1 MLDNVRMICYYIVV
15 MYIERVPNRNSPPCV
30 LLRESYREDGK
41 VKKRTLANLSNIPP
55 HLVAGLQAMVSGR
68 GVVVDVD
75 DVFEIISSL
84 PHGHVEA
91 VLGTVRK
98 LGLGRLIDSRG
109 GRERDLVIAMI
120 AARVIEPCSK
130 FATAQGMN
138 SKTQT
143 SSLGLMMGVP
153 DADENELY
161 GAMDWLLE
169 RQERIENALA
179 ARHLEN
185 GSLVLYDVTSTYF
198 EGEACPLAM
207 RGYSR
212 DGKGDK
218 LQIVFGLLCNQE
230 GCPVAVEVFDGDTG
244 DPSTLAPQIEKLR
257 ARFHLE
263 RIVLVGDRGMIT
275 EKRLKEDVRG
285 VEGLDWITALRAPQ
299 IRLLVEQGALQL
311 SLFDTTE
318 LCAITS
324 PDYPG
329 ERLIVC
335 HNPPLARKRRAKRE
349 ELLAA
354 TEKELEK
361 IAAAVRRVKKPL
373 RGEAE
378 IGLRAGKIINGHKV
392 GKHFRLEI
400 EDARFGFSRDEKSIA
415 REAALDGIYVVRT
428 SVPAAIM
435 SDEQTVGAY
444 KSLSTVERAFR
455 SLKTVDLKVRPIYH
469 HLPGRVRAHVFLC
482 MLAYYVEW
490 HVRRSL
496 APLLFD
502 DHDRETARQSRENVV
517 APARVS
523 PAAVKKAR
531 TKGTEAGDPV
541 ESFQQLLDNLGTIAL
556 NLVQPSLP
564 GVAPFYKIT
573 RPSPLQQKALDLLG
587 VTPRVPSHATL
598 DS

>member
-1 MLDNVRMICYYIVV
+1 
-15 MYIERVPNRNSPPCV
+15 MYIESVPNRNSPPCV

-41 VKKRTLANLSNIPP
+41 VKKQTLANLSNIPP
-55 HLVAGLQAMVSGR
+55 HLVAALKALISGR
-68 GVVVDVD
+68 GVVVDTD
-75 DVFEIISSL
+75 DAFEIIDTL

-91 VLGTVRK
+91 ILGTARK

-109 GRERDLVIAMI
+109 GRERDLVMAMI
-120 AARVIEPCSK
+120 AARVIEPRSK
-130 FATAQGMN
+130 FASAQGMN
-138 SKTQT
+138 NRTRT
-143 SSLGLMMGVP
+143 SSLGLMMGVT
-153 DADENELY
+153 DADEDDLY

-169 RQERIENALA
+169 RQERIEKALA
-179 ARHLEN
+179 AKHLEN

-212 DGKGDK
+212 DGKSDK
-218 LQIVFGLLCNQE
+218 LQIVFGLLCSAE

-244 DPSTLAPQIEKLR
+244 DPSTLATQIEKLR
-257 ARFHLE
+257 DRFRLE

-299 IRLLVEQGALQL
+299 IRALVEQGTLQL
-311 SLFDTTE
+311 SLFDSTD

-335 HNPPLARKRRAKRE
+335 HNQPLARKRRAKRE

-354 TEKELEK
+354 TEKQLEK
-361 IAAAVRRVKKPL
+361 IAAAVRRDKRPL
-373 RGEAE
+373 RGKAE
-378 IGLRAGKIINGHKV
+378 IGLRTGKIIDGHKV
-392 GKHFRLEI
+392 GKHFHLEI
-400 EDARFGFSRDEKSIA
+400 EDDRFSFSRDETNIG
-415 REAALDGIYVVRT
+415 REAALDGIYVIRT

-435 SDEQTVGAY
+435 GDEQTVGAY

-469 HLPGRVRAHVFLC
+469 HLADRVRAHVFLC

-490 HVRRSL
+490 HMRRSL

-502 DHDRETARQSRENVV
+502 DHDRQTAQQLRQSPV

-523 PAAVKKAR
+523 PAAAKKAR
-531 TKGTEAGDPV
+531 TKRTEDGDPV

-556 NLVQPSLP
+556 NLVQPALP
-564 GVAPFYKIT
+564 GIAPFYKIT
-573 RPSPLQQKALDLLG
+573 RPTPLQQKALDLLG
-587 VTPRVPSHATL
+587 VTPRVPSVATL

>member
-1 MLDNVRMICYYIVV
+1 
-15 MYIERVPNRNSPPCV
+15 MYIEYVPNRNSPPCV
-30 LLRESYREDGK
+30 LMRESYREDGK
-41 VKKRTLANLSNIPP
+41 VKKRTLANLSSIPP
-55 HLVAGLQAMVSGR
+55 HLVAGLQAMISGR

-75 DVFEIISSL
+75 DAFEIIGSL

-91 VLGTVRK
+91 VLGASRK
-98 LGLGRLIDSRG
+98 LGLGRLIDARG
-109 GRERDLVIAMI
+109 GRQRDLVVAMI
-120 AARVIEPCSK
+120 AARVIEPRSK
-130 FATAQGMN
+130 FATAQAMN
-138 SKTQT
+138 SETRT
-143 SSLGLMMGVP
+143 NSLGVMMGVA

-161 GAMDWLLE
+161 GAMDWLLK
-169 RQERIENALA
+169 RQERIEKTLA

-185 GSLVLYDVTSTYF
+185 GSLVLYDVTSSYF
-198 EGEACPLAM
+198 EGETCPLAR

-218 LQIVFGLLCNQE
+218 LQIVFGLLCNAE
-230 GCPVAVEVFDGDTG
+230 GCPVAVEVFDGGTG
-244 DPSTLAPQIEKLR
+244 DPSTLAAQIEKLR

-275 EKRLKEDVRG
+275 EKRLKEDVRD

-299 IRLLVEQGALQL
+299 IRVLVEQGALQL
-311 SLFDTTE
+311 SLFDTTDI
-318 LCAITS
+318 CAITS

-349 ELLAA
+349 ELLCA

-361 IAAAVRRVKKPL
+361 IAAAVSRGAKPL
-373 RGEAE
+373 RGKAE
-378 IGLRAGKIINGHKV
+378 IGLRAGKIIDKYKV

-400 EDARFGFSRDEKSIA
+400 EDARFSYSRDEKNIG
-415 REAALDGIYVVRT
+415 REACLDGIYVVRT
-428 SVPAAIM
+428 SVPFAIM
-435 SDEQTVGAY
+435 NDEQAVGAY
-444 KSLSTVERAFR
+444 KSLSTVEHAFR

-490 HVRRSL
+490 HVRRAL

-502 DHDRETARQSRENVV
+502 DHDRETALRLRESVV

-523 PAAVKKAR
+523 PAAA
-531 TKGTEAGDPV
+531 
-541 ESFQQLLDNLGTIAL
+541 
-556 NLVQPSLP
+556 
-564 GVAPFYKIT
+564 T
-573 RPSPLQQKALDLLG
+573 RYC
-587 VTPRVPSHATL
+587 
-598 DS
+598 

>member
-1 MLDNVRMICYYIVV
+1 
-15 MYIERVPNRNSPPCV
+15 MYIESVPNRNSPPCV

-55 HLVAGLQAMVSGR
+55 HLVAGLQAMISGR

-91 VLGTVRK
+91 VLGTARK
-98 LGLGRLIDSRG
+98 LGLGRLLDSRG
-109 GRERDLVIAMI
+109 GRKRDLVMAMI
-120 AARVIEPCSK
+120 AARVIEPRSK

-138 SKTQT
+138 SETQT

-153 DADENELY
+153 DADDDDLY

-198 EGEACPLAM
+198 EGETCSLAR

-218 LQIVFGLLCNQE
+218 LQIVFGLLCNSE
-230 GCPVAVEVFDGDTG
+230 GCPVAVEVFEGDTG
-244 DPSTLAPQIEKLR
+244 DPSTLASQIEKLR

-263 RIVLVGDRGMIT
+263 RVVLVGDRGMIT

-299 IRLLVEQGALQL
+299 IRILVEQGALQL
-311 SLFDTTE
+311 SLFDTTD

-373 RGEAE
+373 RGKAE
-378 IGLRAGKIINGHKV
+378 IGLRAGKIIDGHKV
-392 GKHFRLEI
+392 GKHFVLEI
-400 EDARFGFSRDEKSIA
+400 EDDRFVFSRDEKNIE

-428 SVPAAIM
+428 SVPATVM

-469 HLPGRVRAHVFLC
+469 HLPDRVRAHVFLC

-490 HVRRSL
+490 HIRRSL

-502 DHDRETARQSRENVV
+502 DHDRETARQSRESVV

-523 PAAVKKAR
+523 PAAAKKAR
-531 TKGTEAGDPV
+531 TKRTENGDPV

-556 NLVQPSLP
+556 NLVQPGLP
-564 GVAPFYKIT
+564 GIAPFYKIT
-573 RPSPLQQKALDLLG
+573 RPTPLQQKALDLLG
-587 VTPRVPSHATL
+587 VTPRVPSAATL